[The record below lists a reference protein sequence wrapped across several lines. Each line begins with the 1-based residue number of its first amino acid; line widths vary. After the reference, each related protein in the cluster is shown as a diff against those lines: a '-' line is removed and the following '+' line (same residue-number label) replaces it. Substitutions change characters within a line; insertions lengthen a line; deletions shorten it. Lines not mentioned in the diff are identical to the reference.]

1 MDTLLFKERY
11 VKEKKIGSGTYGVVY
26 KVRDKRDS
34 LVYAIKKITLESF
47 EDGIP
52 ASTMREIGILLE
64 LNIYKHPNIIGVH
77 EIIHRNRQISIV
89 YEYAE
94 WDLKR
99 FMEENN
105 FKKTSEYSLSHAGL
119 PRSLVTSFG
128 RQLLNALHFCHQ
140 LKVFHRD
147 LKPSNLL
154 LTREGF
160 LKLADFGL
168 SRTYSMSN
176 RTYCHEV
183 VTLWYRAPELMLGA
197 KQYNESIDIWSFG
210 CILYEMITG
219 EVLFPGDSEI
229 DELFLVFRMFG
240 TPTEQTWKGVSM
252 MPDYKEVFPKFR
264 ATGFQKCR
272 IPPDAKIMLQFK
284 YNGLHASGSC
294 VLAASRSSRA
304 GSKEPAKHSKSTEFH
319 RPPRTSTEQV

>member
-1 MDTLLFKERY
+1 MPFSGSLRLQAYWMNLRRY

-34 LVYAIKKITLESF
+34 LVYAIKKITLERVQSLF
-47 EDGIP
+47 LVHWEYEC
-52 ASTMREIGILLE
+52 R
-64 LNIYKHPNIIGVH
+64 VH

-119 PRSLVTSFG
+119 PMSLVTVGYLSLLLSQSFG

-197 KQYNESIDIWSFG
+197 KQYDESIDTWSFG

-240 TPTEQTWKGVSM
+240 TPTEQTWKGVSK
-252 MPDYKEVFPKFR
+252 MPDYKEVFPKFK

-272 IPPDAKIMLQFK
+272 IPPDAKIMLQVK
-284 YNGLHASGSC
+284 
-294 VLAASRSSRA
+294 V
-304 GSKEPAKHSKSTEFH
+304 
-319 RPPRTSTEQV
+319 

>member
-1 MDTLLFKERY
+1 
-11 VKEKKIGSGTYGVVY
+11 
-26 KVRDKRDS
+26 
-34 LVYAIKKITLESF
+34 
-47 EDGIP
+47 
-52 ASTMREIGILLE
+52 MREIGILLE

-119 PRSLVTSFG
+119 PMSLVTVGYLSLLLSQSFG

-197 KQYNESIDIWSFG
+197 KQYDESIDTWSFG

-240 TPTEQTWKGVSM
+240 TPTEQTWKGVSK
-252 MPDYKEVFPKFR
+252 MPDYKEVFPKFK

-272 IPPDAKIMLQFK
+272 IPPDAKIMLQEGNIIGVK
-284 YNGLHASGSC
+284 ETPSSNTRCLVAMLPEESTRVGVLPGCPSLDRGSR
-294 VLAASRSSRA
+294 VAEV
-304 GSKEPAKHSKSTEFH
+304 GFEP
-319 RPPRTSTEQV
+319 